1 MLFLDVFC
9 LHSSD
14 LSILQTAP
22 MLNGECFVVNFAV
35 FTIDSTGRALVLPGL
50 QDTEIIF

>member
-1 MLFLDVFC
+1 
-9 LHSSD
+9 
-14 LSILQTAP
+14 

-50 QDTEIIF
+50 QDTEIIFLKKTRGKKGAENL